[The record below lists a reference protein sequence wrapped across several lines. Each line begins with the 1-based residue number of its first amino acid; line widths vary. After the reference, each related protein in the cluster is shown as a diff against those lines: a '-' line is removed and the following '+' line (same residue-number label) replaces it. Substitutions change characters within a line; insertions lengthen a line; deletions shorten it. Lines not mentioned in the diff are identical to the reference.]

1 MSQVALKKM
10 GTDFTMTVPT
20 EIVDCLH
27 LQEGQK
33 LDIRRENGHVILTP
47 IPTEYQ
53 ETMQAHQR
61 MMEKYR
67 STFQRLANA

>member
-10 GTDFTMTVPT
+10 GADFTMTMPM

-33 LDIRRENGHVILTP
+33 LDIRRENGQVILTP
-47 IPTEYQ
+47 VPTNYQ

-61 MMEKYR
+61 MVDKYR
-67 STFQRLANA
+67 STFQRLADA